1 VSRDIASLDSAA
13 REKALGL
20 RELRYFLSVALA
32 GNLGRAAKALN
43 VSPAAISQQ
52 IRKLEDGLN
61 TQLLLRHGRGV
72 TPTLAGACLRDRV
85 HTVMR
90 LLAAPLDET
99 GPEMLP
105 RTISLCVAAETGG
118 SLVVP
123 LFRSFQLRWPEVTL
137 DVREGLGAD
146 LAEWIVRRSVDV
158 AILEDPP
165 LLAEVEVI
173 PIMTEALGL
182 VAPVHSHMAQ
192 DSRPL
197 SVRELIGQPLILP
210 SMRHWLRRRLDQAVI
225 QRGIQLIPVLQV
237 DSTRLSKAMVRGGF
251 GYTVL
256 PYTAVQTEVAQGNLA
271 FRPIVQPSLVCNH
284 SIAFHRAASNTLI
297 AAFADMARETMIALA
312 HGGVWQGIH
321 ILA

>member
-1 VSRDIASLDSAA
+1 VSSNIASLESTP

-20 RELRYFLSVALA
+20 QELRYFLSAALA
-32 GNLGRAAKALN
+32 GNLGRAARALN
-43 VSPAAISQQ
+43 VSPAAVSQQ
-52 IRKLEDGLN
+52 LRKLEEGLG

-90 LLAAPLDET
+90 LLTAPLEA
-99 GPEMLP
+99 GAESLP
-105 RTISLCVAAETGG
+105 GTITLGVAAETGG
-118 SLVVP
+118 PLVVP
-123 LFRSFQLRWPEVTL
+123 LFRSFRLRWPEVTL

-146 LAEWIVRRSVDV
+146 LAEWIVHRSVDV

-165 LLAEVEVI
+165 LLPEIEVI
-173 PIMTEALGL
+173 PIMTETLGL
-182 VAPVHSHMAQ
+182 VAPVQSPLAQ

-210 SMRHWLRRRLDQAVI
+210 STPHWLRRRLDQAAI
-225 QRGIQLIPVLQV
+225 QRGVQLVPVLQV
-237 DSTRLSKAMVRGGF
+237 DSARLSKIMVRGGF
-251 GYTVL
+251 GYTIL
-256 PYTAVQTEVAQGNLA
+256 PYTAVQTEVAKGNLA
-271 FRPIVQPSLVCNH
+271 FRPIIQPSLICNR

-312 HGGVWQGIH
+312 HSGVWQGIQ
-321 ILA
+321 ILT